1 MLKTSKQFPS
11 LYRIWLGPLPLV
23 NISTADAA
31 QIILTSPHCLEKSP
45 IMIKAL
51 YPVSGDTILI
61 SKGEQIKEPSKYL
74 S

>member
-1 MLKTSKQFPS
+1 MLKTSKQFPN

-61 SKGEQIKEPSKYL
+61 SKGEQIKEPSNYL